1 MCTLALHRTLACPE
15 RVAVSGWEV
24 CPKHTRCYKMEASSK
39 AANAGAACEGRRG
52 QEGQELSASQPE
64 GAGDPSACE
73 GHCAAVNRDWKEAAG
88 QEVRRR
94 GSLPGKD

>member
-1 MCTLALHRTLACPE
+1 
-15 RVAVSGWEV
+15 
-24 CPKHTRCYKMEASSK
+24 MEASSK

-52 QEGQELSASQPE
+52 QEGQELRPDSASQPE